1 MGILQKIGMETSWK
15 VLWHFMGQMVVFFQ
29 HFVAWK
35 SFEICK
41 LGIHKVGMNS
51 TFQGILSLWFIRPWL
66 LGHFLFGHEERY
78 LKGTHLLGPWVD
90 RLCIDLRPVG
100 FCSTYICFFL
110 RRDMSNSGEAVFLS
124 ICLGGASCKRF
135 HHRRKRLDRDGK
147 QRGKGATWTCE
158 RQPHPPKFYEPE
170 NGSPPLVE
178 EEIPNLEVFL
188 ISGSCT

>member
-1 MGILQKIGMETSWK
+1 
-15 VLWHFMGQMVVFFQ
+15 
-29 HFVAWK
+29 
-35 SFEICK
+35 
-41 LGIHKVGMNS
+41 
-51 TFQGILSLWFIRPWL
+51 
-66 LGHFLFGHEERY
+66 
-78 LKGTHLLGPWVD
+78 
-90 RLCIDLRPVG
+90 
-100 FCSTYICFFL
+100 
-110 RRDMSNSGEAVFLS
+110 MSNSGEAVFLS

>member
-1 MGILQKIGMETSWK
+1 MGTSWK
-15 VLWHFMGQMVVFFQ
+15 VLWPFMKQMVVFFQ

-35 SFEICK
+35 SLEICK

-51 TFQGILSLWFIRPWL
+51 TFQGILSLWFIRHWL

-110 RRDMSNSGEAVFLS
+110 RWDMSNSGEAVFLS
-124 ICLGGASCKRF
+124 TCLGGASCKRF
-135 HHRRKRLDRDGK
+135 HRRKRLDRDGK
-147 QRGKGATWTCE
+147 QRGKGATWMCE
-158 RQPHPPKFYEPE
+158 RQPHHPKFYEPE
-170 NGSPPLVE
+170 NGRTPPSWKKRFRTWRFFWFQVR
-178 EEIPNLEVFL
+178 VHR
-188 ISGSCT
+188 

>member
-1 MGILQKIGMETSWK
+1 MGE
-15 VLWHFMGQMVVFFQ
+15 MVVFFQ

-100 FCSTYICFFL
+100 FCSTYICFF
-110 RRDMSNSGEAVFLS
+110 FL
-124 ICLGGASCKRF
+124 
-135 HHRRKRLDRDGK
+135 RDGTCPIQVRQCSSLYALAELAANASTTEESAWTEMESNVEK
-147 QRGKGATWTCE
+147 EQLGPVKGNPT
-158 RQPHPPKFYEPE
+158 PPNSMNLKMDA
-170 NGSPPLVE
+170 PPLVE
-178 EEIPNLEVFL
+178 EEIPNLEAFL
-188 ISGSCT
+188 ISGSYT